1 MNRLSEF
8 ARLGTRAFKL
18 AIVALGA
25 VTLIIAVGYLAN
37 EYSYLGSATISFAD
51 IVTIVAILGIT
62 LSGIALI
69 ASMPIT
75 IKMRFQRL
83 RAIPLQ
89 RQVYG
94 FSTML
99 AVGLGATLGSPLF
112 ILIPLNVVQFEFVS
126 LASLVLATILSILM
140 ARVYANMYA
149 ESERLGLDS
158 VGGPSFTKA
167 AAGTHSVRY
176 FISRL
181 SMWIANTA
189 LAAYSKIVFVV
200 FDFELMPQV
209 LANFGIT
216 GLASDAIVW
225 FITGIFIAWTIMN
238 VLFEQRML
246 KIIGYL
252 QIALTAVMVVILA
265 YQALALGTHGSWNL
279 TGILN
284 FTGGGNWV
292 AALVINT
299 GYLYLLFFGFQ
310 EIQAMEHEALETSSI
325 PIVSWIKRSFRLPK
339 SRYLGLAMILSVVIA
354 AAINILYGL
363 AVFSLHP
370 DYNTLVASQIPAL
383 YISNVFLGPRQE
395 LLTALAFLIAT
406 ITTFVPSFLAASR
419 HLAALGEDGF
429 LPQSLSRLSYG
440 FTLVAILIL
449 ALGDENFL
457 ISITDFLV
465 LISLGLISLSQI
477 WLQNRA
483 IFSLKRTDFMPL
495 AVGLSCFFAGVAQYF
510 ISSSVAIFGSVAI
523 AVAYLI
529 YDIYELGSLGSQL
542 FLGVFDGVVFLLLAL
557 YPHSFANEA
566 FFLFDWLRI
575 PAGDT
580 LLLSAFLIVSLALLF
595 ANLLIE
601 TVLKRVKLRSVN
613 LNFGK

>member
-1 MNRLSEF
+1 
-8 ARLGTRAFKL
+8 
-18 AIVALGA
+18 
-25 VTLIIAVGYLAN
+25 
-37 EYSYLGSATISFAD
+37 
-51 IVTIVAILGIT
+51 
-62 LSGIALI
+62 
-69 ASMPIT
+69 
-75 IKMRFQRL
+75 
-83 RAIPLQ
+83 
-89 RQVYG
+89 
-94 FSTML
+94 
-99 AVGLGATLGSPLF
+99 
-112 ILIPLNVVQFEFVS
+112 
-126 LASLVLATILSILM
+126 M
-140 ARVYANMYA
+140 ARVYANMYK

-225 FITGIFIAWTIMN
+225 MITGIFIAWTIMN

-265 YQALALGTHGSWNL
+265 YQALALGAHGSWNF

-284 FTGGGNWV
+284 FTGRGNWV

-339 SRYLGLAMILSVVIA
+339 SRYLGLAMIMSVVIA
-354 AAINILYGL
+354 ATINILYGL

-383 YISNVFLGPRQE
+383 YISNVFLGPTQE

-440 FTLVAILIL
+440 FTLAAILIL

-483 IFSLKRTDFMPL
+483 MFSLKRTDFMPL

-580 LLLSAFLIVSLALLF
+580 LLLSAFLIVSLVLLF

-601 TVLKRVKLRSVN
+601 TVLKRVKLRSVS